1 VNAAEKL
8 AKGIIANY
16 NNQLQRNTIDLPV
29 YVESLLQSLG
39 ATTSD
44 SGGKVTYYGSDPIT
58 PDRLPYGAISA
69 ISLAAKAIMIA
80 KIWKERTGEGQDIRV
95 DVRKALRRLTPFL
108 DGKWELVNGFP
119 GRTDPSSP
127 FSGGPDIVPTKD
139 GKWTI
144 ACRCVSRFTPA
155 RARSP

>member
-1 VNAAEKL
+1 M
-8 AKGIIANY
+8 
-16 NNQLQRNTIDLPV
+16 QQRSWRKTLSPTRQSVTKQCDRFTGK
-29 YVESLLQSLG
+29 VESFLQSLG

-80 KIWKERTGEGQDIRV
+80 KIWKERTGEGQDIHV

-108 DGKWELVNGFP
+108 DGKWEEVNGFP
-119 GRTDPSSP
+119 GRTDPYSP
-127 FSGGPDIVPTKD
+127 FAISAGPDIVPT
-139 GKWTI
+139 
-144 ACRCVSRFTPA
+144 R
-155 RARSP
+155 